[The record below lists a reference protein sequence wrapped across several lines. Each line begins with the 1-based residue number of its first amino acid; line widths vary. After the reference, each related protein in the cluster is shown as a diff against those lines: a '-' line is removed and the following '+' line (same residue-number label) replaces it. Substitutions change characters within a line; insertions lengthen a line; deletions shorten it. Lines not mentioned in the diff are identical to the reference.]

1 MLWNTNM
8 WSFCSLC
15 LRFNHPPVPLH
26 ICQPLSWIRKSMW
39 FSSWT
44 YGFSCP
50 MSDMTCITSFLE
62 TSSFPVS
69 LVTTISYTY
78 FICLSNG
85 NPFCLR
91 RNSSLYVIGLLP
103 IFCKQLD
110 TGIWGTGY
118 LPNYKQSSSHTP
130 LTTVFLRFSR
140 ASIILGQF
148 YFFHH
153 EFLFWFAA
161 GYSFYV
167 VTLVVS
173 CSAELLAPDSMGV
186 NYPKPTT
193 NFSRTVTLVCFL
205 WSSRLD
211 VVTSG
216 TKSTWNW
223 EN

>member
-1 MLWNTNM
+1 
-8 WSFCSLC
+8 
-15 LRFNHPPVPLH
+15 
-26 ICQPLSWIRKSMW
+26 
-39 FSSWT
+39 
-44 YGFSCP
+44 
-50 MSDMTCITSFLE
+50 MSDLNFITSFLDAPR
-62 TSSFPVS
+62 FDAS
-69 LVTTISYTY
+69 LVIIIYSTY
-78 FICLSNG
+78 FTWLFGSNSQLLVG
-85 NPFCLR
+85 EALLN
-91 RNSSLYVIGLLP
+91 VIGLLS
-103 IFCKQLD
+103 ILFKQLA
-110 TGIWGTGY
+110 TVIWGTGY